1 MSCTEEKKISNED
14 IIGRWEVHNCER
26 AGKTT
31 QTLNG
36 AYFEFMPDN
45 KLATNILGDGVMT
58 GYNLYNDEIVQQS
71 GEKVR
76 YKIEDLSDSKMTLS
90 AKIREVDFVL
100 DLIKTSSL

>member
-1 MSCTEEKKISNED
+1 
-14 IIGRWEVHNCER
+14 
-26 AGKTT
+26 
-31 QTLNG
+31 
-36 AYFEFMPDN
+36 
-45 KLATNILGDGVMT
+45 LATNILGDGVMT